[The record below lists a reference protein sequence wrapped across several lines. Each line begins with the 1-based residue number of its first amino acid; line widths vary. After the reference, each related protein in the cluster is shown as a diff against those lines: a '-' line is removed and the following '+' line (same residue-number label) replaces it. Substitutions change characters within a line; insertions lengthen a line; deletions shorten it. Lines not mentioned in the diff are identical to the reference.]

1 MSKEL
6 IACIVEGGAERAI
19 IDLLLDNHCLCFD
32 REDLLDADLLLD
44 KAARNAKTFQRR
56 YLSRG
61 YSSPI
66 KVYRI
71 LDNPKSETLIIPA
84 LSEPLVRNLRATT
97 PESESH

>member
-1 MSKEL
+1 MSEEL

-19 IDLLLDNHCLCFD
+19 IDLLLDNRCLCFD

-71 LDNPKSETLIIPA
+71 LDNPNSKTSIQTGKPYIRA
-84 LSEPLVRNLRATT
+84 FSRND
-97 PESESH
+97 SC

>member
-19 IDLLLDNHCLCFD
+19 IDLLLDNCCLCFD

-56 YLSRG
+56 YLSGR
-61 YSSPI
+61 YSLPI

-71 LDNPKSETLIIPA
+71 LDNPKSKTSIQTGKPYIRA
-84 LSEPLVRNLRATT
+84 FSRND
-97 PESESH
+97 SC

>member
-6 IACIVEGGAERAI
+6 IAI
-19 IDLLLDNHCLCFD
+19 IDLLLDNRCLCFD

-61 YSSPI
+61 YSLPI

-71 LDNPKSETLIIPA
+71 LDNPNSKTSIQTGKPYIRA
-84 LSEPLVRNLRATT
+84 FSRND
-97 PESESH
+97 SC

>member
-19 IDLLLDNHCLCFD
+19 IDLLLDNRCLCFD

-61 YSSPI
+61 YSLPI

-71 LDNPKSETLIIPA
+71 LAASSMLLPLRKSKC
-84 LSEPLVRNLRATT
+84 
-97 PESESH
+97 